1 MKNEI
6 ENKNE
11 NVNLEIKKL
20 KERIAE
26 LSENIENLES
36 IIFENQERIEIIE
49 RILRQKEIMS
59 Y

>member
-36 IIFENQERIEIIE
+36 IIFENQERIDIIDK
-49 RILRQKEIMS
+49 ILRQKEIMA

>member
-36 IIFENQERIEIIE
+36 KI
-49 RILRQKEIMS
+49 
-59 Y
+59 

>member
-1 MKNEI
+1 MKANYVFQI
-6 ENKNE
+6 ENA
-11 NVNLEIKKL
+11 NLKIKKL
-20 KERIAE
+20 NERITK
-26 LSENIENLES
+26 LNENIENLES